1 MRFKF
6 TGKIKFNDDD
16 SDRPSLRVGKTKK
29 GAQYKSLSLGITTDQ
44 SNWAF
49 VELFGMVSDVI
60 KTVDVDNQK
69 YEVNWEDRLDEE
81 VVESVA
87 NYRKTFVN
95 LTTDREN
102 SKAFVSPC
110 DAIDYIIDN
119 VYDLN
124 DVNVC
129 ITGDLAKNE
138 YNGRLTDR
146 FQIRS
151 LYVVDDDVKPS
162 FKVNSTY
169 FFTKDDID
177 SADWKDEKKIVI
189 DGYIDTYMS
198 SEKANKYVKHPV
210 VFDASKVDY
219 SNEDH
224 IKIKDYN
231 LRQLG
236 LAEEDGKITTPKL
249 KGTKVY
255 GLNMEFA
262 YLNGAELAE
271 FDESTLTDNQKV
283 AIELGLKTIDDFRPN
298 GNIYGDRKTEYK
310 IVGFD
315 LRGDSA
321 DGVYELDETKNE
333 FMENTYTVVSQ
344 TDNEE
349 ETTSDESSDDGLDDL
364 FS

>member
-6 TGKIKFNDDD
+6 TGKIKFNDDN

-29 GAQYKSLSLGITTDQ
+29 GVQYKSLSLGITTDQ

-49 VELFGMVSDVI
+49 IELFGMFNDVI
-60 KTVDVDNQK
+60 STYNTDNER
-69 YEVNWEDRLDEE
+69 YDVNWEDRLDEE
-81 VVESVA
+81 IVENVA

-102 SKAFVSPC
+102 GKAFISPY
-110 DAIDYIIDN
+110 DAIDYIVDN
-119 VYDLN
+119 IHDLKN
-124 DVNVC
+124 VNVC
-129 ITGDLAKNE
+129 ITGDVVKNE
-138 YNGRLTDR
+138 YNGKLTDR
-146 FQIRS
+146 FQMRS
-151 LYVVDDDVKPS
+151 FYVVGDDARPS

-169 FFTKDDID
+169 FYTKDDID
-177 SADWKDEKKIVI
+177 IADWKDEKKIVI
-189 DGYIDTYMS
+189 DGYISTYMS
-198 SEKANKYVKHPV
+198 SEKANKYVKHPI
-210 VFDASKVDY
+210 VFDASKIDY
-219 SNEDH
+219 TNEDH

-231 LRQLG
+231 LRQMG
-236 LAEEDGKITTPKL
+236 LIEEDDKISTSKL

-255 GLNMEFA
+255 ALDMEFA

-271 FDESTLTDNQKV
+271 FDMSTLTENQKA

-298 GNIYGDRKTEYK
+298 GNVYGDRKTEYK

-321 DGVYELDETKNE
+321 DGAYEIDETKDE
-333 FMENTYTVVSQ
+333 FLDNTYTVVSQ
-344 TDNEE
+344 SDNEE
-349 ETTSDESSDDGLDDL
+349 ENTSEDSGVDDL